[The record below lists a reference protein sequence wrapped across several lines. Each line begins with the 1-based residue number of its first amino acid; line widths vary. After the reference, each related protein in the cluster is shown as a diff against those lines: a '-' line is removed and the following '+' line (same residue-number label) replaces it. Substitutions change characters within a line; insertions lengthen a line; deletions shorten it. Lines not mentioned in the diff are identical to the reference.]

1 MRQREFYQCARGP
14 TPARSK
20 TGALRAPLLARSPS
34 PARSKAGALTAP
46 LLALALV
53 ATPAAAQKFYPDD
66 PILVDRDDLPI
77 DKPGVIEL
85 SATYDLLEKTF
96 APMDPAVEVPRAMN
110 VNTLGEVPDSS
121 WFRNRIGVREMTLE
135 ELARGP
141 SVGGRPELPLTVIA
155 GKATGISPGF
165 TVRDAAGKV
174 YFVKFDPLPH
184 PNLSTAAEVIGKNF
198 FYAIGYNVTES
209 YLVYLRSGDLT
220 IDPGAQ
226 VRIEGSKRIP
236 MERAFLEK
244 MLEESAHHPDGST
257 RAVASL
263 ALEGEALGPFQ
274 FQGTRPDDP
283 NDIVP
288 HEHRRELRGYRVF
301 CAWLNHDD
309 SRAINT
315 LDTYVGGPGGSGHIR
330 HHLIDFSSSLGS
342 GSDYLRRIAPQ
353 DPRAGNEYI
362 VDFEPIWKAFYTFGI
377 ADRAWRRIPYA
388 YPRYAEAGRIESDYF
403 DPATWKP
410 EYPNP
415 AFDRMLADDGFWA
428 AKIVARFTDDAV
440 RVIVSTGDFLSKDAE
455 RYLADTVIRRRD
467 KVVAHYFREL
477 NPLDGFSAGD
487 SLEFRNQGVE
497 RGLGEV
503 AGYEYEWF
511 AFDNQTGELASLG
524 ASGRADDP
532 RIPIPDSDSPYL
544 MVRIRAESP
553 SEPSWSKPVDVY
565 LRAMKVVGIERE
577 I

>member
-1 MRQREFYQCARGP
+1 MHDFNQCARGP

-20 TGALRAPLLARSPS
+20 AGALRAPLLFA
-34 PARSKAGALTAP
+34 
-46 LLALALV
+46 LALA

-66 PILVDRDDLPI
+66 PIPVDRDDLPI
-77 DKPGVIEL
+77 DKPGVVEL

-96 APMDPAVEVPRAMN
+96 APMDRGVEIPRAMN

-121 WFRNRIGVREMTLE
+121 WFQNRIGVRDMSLE

-141 SVGGRPELPLTVIA
+141 TGGGRPELPLTVIS
-155 GKATGISPGF
+155 GKATGITPGF
-165 TVRDAAGKV
+165 TVRDARGRI
-174 YFVKFDPLPH
+174 YFVKFDPLLH
-184 PNLSTAAEVIGKNF
+184 PNLSTAAEIIGKNF
-198 FYAIGYNVTES
+198 FHAIGYNVPES
-209 YLVYLRSGDLT
+209 YIIYLRLEELT

-226 VRIEGSKRIP
+226 VIVKGAKRVP
-236 MERAFLEK
+236 MKREFLET
-244 MLEESAHHPDGST
+244 MLESSAHHPDGSA

-263 ALEGEALGPFQ
+263 AVEGEVLGPLQ
-274 FQGTRPDDP
+274 FEGTRPDDP

-315 LDTYVGGPGGSGHIR
+315 LDAYVGVPGSGHVR
-330 HHLIDFSSSLGS
+330 HYLIDFSSTLGS

-377 ADRAWRRIPYA
+377 SDRVWRRIPYA
-388 YPRYAEAGRIESDYF
+388 YPQYAEAGRIESEYF
-403 DPATWKP
+403 DPARWKP

-415 AFDRMLADDGFWA
+415 AFDRMLRDDAFWA
-428 AKIVARFTDDAV
+428 ASIVARFTDDAV
-440 RVIVSTGDFLSKDAE
+440 RAIVSTGDFLSKDAE

-467 KVVAHYFREL
+467 KVVAHYFRQV
-477 NPLDGFSAGD
+477 NPLDGFKVGD
-487 SLEFRNQGVE
+487 SLTFRNLGAE

-503 AGYEYEWF
+503 SGYEYEWF
-511 AFDNQTGELASLG
+511 SFDNETGELAPLG
-524 ASGRADDP
+524 ASGRAPDT
-532 RIPIPDSDSPYL
+532 RIPVPDSDAPYL
-544 MVRIRAESP
+544 MVRIRTDSP
-553 SEPSWSKPVDVY
+553 TENSWRKAVDVY
-565 LRAMKVVGIERE
+565 LRAGTLVGIERE

>member
-1 MRQREFYQCARGP
+1 MHDINQCARGP

-20 TGALRAPLLARSPS
+20 AGALR
-34 PARSKAGALTAP
+34 AP

-53 ATPAAAQKFYPDD
+53 AAPKFYPDD

-77 DKPGVIEL
+77 DKPGMVEL

-96 APMDPAVEVPRAMN
+96 APMDPGVEIPRAMN

-121 WFRNRIGVREMTLE
+121 WFQNRIGVRDMSLE

-141 SVGGRPELPLTVIA
+141 SEGGRPELPLTVIS
-155 GKATGISPGF
+155 GKASGITPGF
-165 TVRDAAGKV
+165 TVRDTAGKI
-174 YFVKFDPLPH
+174 YFVKFDPLLH
-184 PNLSTAAEVIGKNF
+184 PNLSTAADVIGKNF
-198 FYAIGYNVTES
+198 FHAIGYNVPES
-209 YLVYLRSGDLT
+209 YIVYLRSGDLT

-226 VRIEGSKRIP
+226 VIVKGAKRVP
-236 MERAFLEK
+236 MKREFLET
-244 MLEESAHHPDGST
+244 MLESSAHHPDGSA

-263 ALEGEALGPFQ
+263 AVEGEVLGPLQ
-274 FQGTRPDDP
+274 FEGTRSDDP

-315 LDTYVGGPGGSGHIR
+315 LDAYVGVPGSGHVR
-330 HHLIDFSSSLGS
+330 HYLIDFSSTLGS
-342 GSDYLRRIAPQ
+342 GSDNLRRIAPQ
-353 DPRAGNEYI
+353 NPRAGNEYI

-377 ADRAWRRIPYA
+377 SDRVWRRIPYA
-388 YPRYAEAGRIESDYF
+388 YPQYAEAGRIESEYF
-403 DPATWKP
+403 DPARWKP

-415 AFDRMLADDGFWA
+415 AFDRMLRDDAFWA

-440 RVIVSTGDFLSKDAE
+440 RAIVSTGDFLSKDAE

-467 KVVAHYFREL
+467 KAVAHYFRQL
-477 NPLDGFSAGD
+477 NPLDGFKVGD
-487 SLEFRNQGVE
+487 SLTFRNLGAE
-497 RGLGEV
+497 RGLGAV
-503 AGYEYEWF
+503 SGYEYEWF
-511 AFDNQTGELASLG
+511 SFDNETGALAPLG
-524 ASGRADDP
+524 ARGVVLDTRVP
-532 RIPIPDSDSPYL
+532 LPDSNPPYL
-544 MVRIRAESP
+544 MVRIRTNSP
-553 SEPSWSKPVDVY
+553 TEDSWRKAVDVY
-565 LRAMKVVGIERE
+565 LRAGTLVGIERE

>member
-1 MRQREFYQCARGP
+1 MYQRDFHHCRQGS
-14 TPARSK
+14 TPVHSK
-20 TGALRAPLLARSPS
+20 SGAPWV
-34 PARSKAGALTAP
+34 P

-53 ATPAAAQKFYPDD
+53 ATPAAGQKFYPDD

-77 DKPGVIEL
+77 DKPGVVEL

-96 APMDPAVEVPRAMN
+96 APMDPGVEIPRAMN

-121 WFRNRIGVREMTLE
+121 WFQNRIGVRDMSLQ

-141 SVGGRPELPLTVIA
+141 SGGGRPELPLTVIA
-155 GKATGISPGF
+155 GKATGITPGF

-174 YFVKFDPLPH
+174 YFMKFDPLPH
-184 PNLSTAAEVIGKNF
+184 PNLSTAADVIGKNF
-198 FYAIGYNVTES
+198 FHAIGYNVPES
-209 YLVYLRSGDLT
+209 YIVYLRSGDLT

-226 VRIEGSKRIP
+226 LRIKGSKRVP
-236 MERAFLEK
+236 MEREFLET
-244 MLEESAHHPDGST
+244 MLQDSAHHPDGST
-257 RAVASL
+257 RGVASL
-263 ALEGEALGPFQ
+263 AVEGEVVGPFQ
-274 FQGTRPDDP
+274 FEGTRPDDP

-315 LDTYVGGPGGSGHIR
+315 LDAYVGGPGGSGHVR
-330 HHLIDFSSSLGS
+330 HHLIDFSSTLGS

-353 DPRAGNEYI
+353 DPRGGNEYI

-377 ADRAWRRIPYA
+377 ADRPWRRIPYA
-388 YPRYAEAGRIESDYF
+388 YPRYAEAGRIESEYF
-403 DPATWKP
+403 DPARWKP

-415 AFDRMLADDGFWA
+415 AFDRMLADDAFWA
-428 AKIVARFTDDAV
+428 AKIVARFTDDAI
-440 RVIVSTGDFLSKDAE
+440 RAIVATGDFLSKDAE

-467 KVVAHYFREL
+467 KSVAHYLRQL
-477 NPLDGFSAGD
+477 NPLDGFAMGD
-487 SLEFRNQGVE
+487 ALTFRNLGAE

-503 AGYEYEWF
+503 SGYEYEWF
-511 AFDNQTGELASLG
+511 SFDNETSKLAPLG
-524 ASGRADDP
+524 ARGRASEP
-532 RIPIPDSDSPYL
+532 RIRLPDSDSSIL
-544 MVRIRAESP
+544 MVRIRTQSP
-553 SEPSWSKPVDVY
+553 TETSWSKGVDVY
-565 LRAMKVVGIERE
+565 LRSKRLLGIERE